1 MIAVLHVTIVKKLK
15 ACLYLN
21 KLTFSRSQNLIPD
34 EPLLSGQAL
43 LSGQLPIPRGWPL
56 NRGSTVLFDR
66 ETGISISK
74 SVDSC
79 SVAEF
84 ENT

>member
-34 EPLLSGQAL
+34 EPLLSGQPL
-43 LSGQLPIPRGWPL
+43 LSSQLPIPRGWPL
-56 NRGSTVLFDR
+56 NRGSTVFQRYIICIL
-66 ETGISISK
+66 SK
-74 SVDSC
+74 RNLKIY
-79 SVAEF
+79 F
-84 ENT
+84 